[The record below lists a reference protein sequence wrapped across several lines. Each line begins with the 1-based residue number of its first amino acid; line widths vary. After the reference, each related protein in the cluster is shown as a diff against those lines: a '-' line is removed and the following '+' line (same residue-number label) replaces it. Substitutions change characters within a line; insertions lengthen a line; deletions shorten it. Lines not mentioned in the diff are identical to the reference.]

1 MASLALVQYT
11 SQQLGL
17 CLATGVATLQSEITV
32 YIKFKSEVYQ
42 EVDTHQ
48 GGEVK
53 ILQHFYYYYKYLGSS
68 LAMVSKINGNSLADL
83 VKLEVK
89 KMVDTQLDEMHVLLM
104 GALARI
110 KCLEKE
116 ITDYKADW
124 SVP

>member
-1 MASLALVQYT
+1 M
-11 SQQLGL
+11 
-17 CLATGVATLQSEITV
+17 ATLQSEITV

-116 ITDYKADW
+116 ITDYKAD
-124 SVP
+124 

>member
-1 MASLALVQYT
+1 M
-11 SQQLGL
+11 
-17 CLATGVATLQSEITV
+17 ATLQSEITV

-48 GGEVK
+48 GGGVK

-68 LAMVSKINGNSLADL
+68 PAMARRINGSSLADL
-83 VKLEVK
+83 VKLEMK
-89 KMVDTQLDEMHVLLM
+89 KMVDTQLDEMHKLLL

-110 KCLEKE
+110 TRLEKE
-116 ITDYKADW
+116 ITDYKADL